1 MLSFREVATD
11 GTSMSFGSAGIKAS
25 ETLATLCGESY
36 EKLVL
41 NAKVIL
47 RVVGVPLR

>member
-1 MLSFREVATD
+1 MATD
-11 GTSMSFGSAGIKAS
+11 GTFISLGVLLKTS

-47 RVVGVPLR
+47 RVVGVSLR